1 MSDTTVPLDEIQSG
15 IFDPTAIAF
24 ETHLF
29 MGVGDP
35 EAGRVFVRSLV
46 GRVTTEA
53 SIPSDPHASAAQTRV
68 TVGFTWAGLAALGV
82 GGDVLASFP
91 EEFRDG
97 MAARAVILGDDPSHA
112 GWDPVYLP
120 PTGGRPPLHVW
131 VMVQAPDVA
140 TLAAEVATIQALG
153 GSDNV
158 TVIGSEQAA
167 QFGPEHGP
175 AKEHFG
181 FNDNLSQPGVEGVGQ
196 SVYPGQGGYM
206 PDGSWKPIPVGCF
219 LLGHQDG
226 YGEIVE
232 YPSDPALRTNGTYMV
247 LRKLEQD
254 VAGFRSYVAQT
265 AQRLGMEEELCA
277 AKFVGRWRSG
287 APLELAPDHDDPTI
301 LDDPATANAFTYRAP
316 CGPSPATGG
325 DLDGDRVPRRA
336 HIRRVNPRDSL
347 GANSVVNPADH
358 RIIRRSAPYGPYLDH
373 VDDDGRPRGLI
384 FRAFNASI
392 LDQFEMIQ
400 AEWVNN
406 GNEANGL
413 STDRDPFVGA
423 DITGTSRE
431 GPLGASFTIPQPD
444 GSCPTRH
451 NLPQFVTPRGGAY
464 FFVPSLSGL
473 AHLATDPV
481 IPSPPAP
488 PAVPPG
494 MTFVVLY
501 ESIKAAPSNPP
512 QAVLHE
518 QIQVVL
524 LYQQN
529 LVELGRELRLSDSTK
544 IFPTSIG
551 VLLGTAADV
560 TEVFTRNDVFSVCG
574 YGERLIDITG
584 PFLLGMDAGPQYERE
599 ASIMHFVTPSSD
611 LRTLEPWIDGLAAAL
626 VTAAVSKPGTP
637 FDLVSAV
644 AIPAPLRFV
653 GRYFGVPGPDDETLM
668 GWLRAIGIYVF
679 EWWSAFL
686 PSIKDWTT
694 SISPAFEAYLDGLIQ
709 QRSIEI
715 ATGQTVP
722 DDVLTRLLS
731 LPGVDSP
738 NHPMAL
744 DHLGIRRNLA
754 GFALGSSVALSTAI
768 VSAVQYLLDP
778 ASAAAL
784 QATRAAAQARDT
796 TLVRQ
801 CMLEAARLGAPSPP
815 SVFRT
820 ALTDVVLAQGTPRE
834 KTIPQGSV
842 VVLNPAIAM
851 TDPDAVP
858 DPLTF
863 RTDRPAS
870 TYMMFGEGMHTCFG
884 TAIATMILGSV
895 GRALFALD
903 DLHEVSP
910 MTTGVGIPGQFYPDS
925 YLLATGTEGLPS

>member
-1 MSDTTVPLDEIQSG
+1 MSDTKVPLDEIQSG
-15 IFDPTAIAF
+15 IFDPTAIAL
-24 ETHLF
+24 ETHLLI
-29 MGVGDP
+29 GVSDP
-35 EAGRVFVRSLV
+35 AAGRAFVRGLI

-53 SIPSDPHASAAQTRV
+53 SIPADPHAATLQTRV
-68 TVGFTWAGLAALGV
+68 NVGFTWEGLAAIGV
-82 GGDVLASFP
+82 GADVLASFP

-97 MAARAVILGDDPSHA
+97 MTARAGILGDDGHHV

-120 PTGGRPPLHVW
+120 PTDGSPALHVW
-131 VMVQAPDVA
+131 VMVQAPDPSA
-140 TLAAEVATIQALG
+140 LEAEVATIRALLVPG
-153 GSDNV
+153 VSVVG
-158 TVIGSEQAA
+158 TEQGA
-167 QFGPEHGP
+167 QLGPEHSP

-196 SVYPGQGGYM
+196 PVYPGQGTYM
-206 PDGSWKPIPVGCF
+206 PDGSWAPIPIGCF
-219 LLGHQDG
+219 LLGHEDG
-226 YGEIVE
+226 FGEIVVH
-232 YPSDPALRTNGTYMV
+232 PTDPALRMNGTYMV

-254 VAGFRSYVAQT
+254 VAGFRSYVDQT
-265 AQRLGMEEELCA
+265 AQRLGMDAELCA

-287 APLELAPDHDDPTI
+287 APLELAPDHDEPAI
-301 LDDPATANAFTYRAP
+301 PGDPATANAFTFRAP
-316 CGPSPATGG
+316 CGPSGSG
-325 DLDGDRVPRRA
+325 DIDGLRVPRRA

-347 GANSVVNPADH
+347 DVNSVVDPKNH
-358 RIIRRSAPYGPYLDH
+358 RIIRRSAPYGPYLADGIV
-373 VDDDGRPRGLI
+373 VDDGQQRGLL

-400 AEWVNN
+400 GEWVSS

-423 DITGTSRE
+423 DMKGTSPE

-464 FFVPSLSGL
+464 FFVPSLSAL

-481 IPSPPAP
+481 VPPPAAP

-494 MTFVVLY
+494 MTFVTLY
-501 ESIKAAPSNPP
+501 ESIKNAPGNPP
-512 QAVLHE
+512 EAVLHE

-529 LVELGRELRLSDSTK
+529 LVELGNQLRASDATK

-551 VLLGTAADV
+551 VLLGTAADI
-560 TEVFTRNDVFSVCG
+560 TEVFTRDDVFSVRG

-584 PFLLGMDAGPQYERE
+584 PFLLGMDAGPQYDQE
-599 ASIMHFVTPSSD
+599 SSVVHFVASSSD
-611 LRTLEPWIDGLAAAL
+611 LRTLEPWIDGLATAL
-626 VTAAVSKPGTP
+626 VTAAVPKPGSS

-644 AIPAPLRFV
+644 AVPAPLRFV
-653 GRYFGVPGPDDETLM
+653 GHYLGVPGPDDETLM

-679 EWWSAFL
+679 EWWSAFF
-686 PSIKDWTT
+686 PPIKDYTT
-694 SISPAFEAYLDGLIQ
+694 AISPALEAYLDGLIR
-709 QRSIEI
+709 QRSSEI
-715 ATGQTVP
+715 AAGATVP

-738 NHPMAL
+738 THPMAL
-744 DHLGIRRNLA
+744 DRLGIRRNLA

-768 VSAVQYLLDP
+768 VSAVEYLLDP
-778 ASAAAL
+778 ANVAALATTQAAAK
-784 QATRAAAQARDT
+784 AGDIS
-796 TLVRQ
+796 LVRQ

-820 ALTDVVLAQGTPRE
+820 ALTDVVLAEGTPRQ
-834 KTIPQGSV
+834 KTIPAGSV

-903 DLHEVSP
+903 GLHQVSP
-910 MTTGVGIPGQFYPDS
+910 MVTGTGIPGQFYPGS
-925 YLLATGTEGLPS
+925 YMLATGS